1 MTRGHETGVV
11 GAVEPAPPTKVY
23 TGALDGL
30 RGYAAIIVVMVHA
43 RVSWMQGGT
52 AIISTFFPL
61 SGFLITR
68 NLLREIDRTK
78 TVDFRRFWW
87 RRVRR
92 LLPASAIGVGVATAA
107 SLYKGLPIRAIDTI
121 SSLTGWKNWQMIH
134 WPNIGDPA
142 MSVWWSLAIEEQY
155 YLVYPSLLLV
165 LMLVG
170 KRRGATLALWLIAA
184 ASLLYVV
191 WGYHTG
197 DPQTI
202 HEVYHGTHG
211 RLWEILAGCLL
222 ALHGKLPDR
231 LRVNPFWAFALIVVC
246 QTSWLLSDVW
256 YEDLARIV
264 LTILG
269 TVWLIDGVCHGR
281 PTVTARLLGSWP
293 LRPLGLISYEIY
305 MLHTSV
311 LLLLPHLGG
320 IRLFTVTGAFLLSAA
335 VGWLVHLIVT
345 PLRAA

>member
-1 MTRGHETGVV
+1 VTGTSPDTVDV
-11 GAVEPAPPTKVY
+11 APAKVY

-43 RVSWMQGGT
+43 RVAWMQGGT

-68 NLLREIDRTK
+68 NLLREIDRSR
-78 TVDFRRFWW
+78 TVDFSRFWS

-92 LLPASAIGVGVATAA
+92 LLPASAIGVAVATAA
-107 SLYKGLPIRAIDTI
+107 EAYKGLRPRAIDTI
-121 SSLTGWKNWQMIH
+121 SSLTGWKNWQMIYS
-134 WPNIGDPA
+134 PNIADPA

-155 YLVYPSLLLV
+155 YLVYPSVLLL
-165 LMLVG
+165 LMLLAR
-170 KRRGATLALWLIAA
+170 RRGAIAALWLIAA
-184 ASLLYVV
+184 SSFVYVL
-191 WGYHTG
+191 WGYHTRN
-197 DPQTI
+197 PTII

-211 RLWEILAGCLL
+211 RIWEILAGCLL

-231 LRVNPFWAFALIVVC
+231 LRVGPLWSFALIVVC
-246 QTSWLLSDVW
+246 QTSLLLHHDVW
-256 YEDLARIV
+256 FEPPLRIL
-264 LTILG
+264 LTIIG
-269 TVWLIDGVCHGR
+269 TVWLIDGVCHGA
-281 PTVTARLLGSWP
+281 PTRTGRFLGSWP

-320 IRLFTVTGAFLLSAA
+320 IRLLTVSGAFLLSVA
-335 VGWLVHLIVT
+335 VAWVVHLLVS
-345 PLRAA
+345 PLRAN

>member
-1 MTRGHETGVV
+1 MSAPTGE
-11 GAVEPAPPTKVY
+11 APIAPPLKTY

-68 NLLREIDRTK
+68 NLMREIERSRTI
-78 TVDFRRFWW
+78 DFSRFWW

-92 LLPASAIGVGVATAA
+92 LLPASAIGVAVATSAEI
-107 SLYKGLPIRAIDTI
+107 YKDLPIRAIDTI
-121 SSLTGWKNWQMIH
+121 SSLTGWKNWQIIYS
-134 WPNIGDPA
+134 PNIADPA

-155 YLVYPSLLLV
+155 YLVYPSLLLLLV
-165 LMLVG
+165 LLAR
-170 KRRGATLALWLIAA
+170 RRGATIALWLIATS
-184 ASLLYVV
+184 SLLYVL
-191 WGYHTG
+191 WGYHTRN
-197 DPQTI
+197 PVTI

-231 LRVNPFWAFALIVVC
+231 LRVNPLWAFALIVIC
-246 QTSWLLSDVW
+246 QTSWLLRDDVW
-256 YEDLARIV
+256 FEPPLRIF
-264 LTILG
+264 LTIIG
-269 TVWLIDGVCHGR
+269 TVWLIDGVCHGP

-293 LRPLGLISYEIY
+293 FRPLGLISYEIY

-345 PLRAA
+345 PLRES